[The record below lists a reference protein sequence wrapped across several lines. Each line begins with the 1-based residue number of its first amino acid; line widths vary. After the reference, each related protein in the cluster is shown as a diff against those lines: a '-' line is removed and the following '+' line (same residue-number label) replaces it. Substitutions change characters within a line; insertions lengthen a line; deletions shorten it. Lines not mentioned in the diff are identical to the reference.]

1 MSFGRIPLNPVVF
14 VWLEAFE
21 ACVRGQERVVIKV
34 DNGPD
39 MRAVQM
45 RDSCVAN
52 EHCITNGFATIG
64 LFGSGYSEVLAGRG
78 DVPSQFKSPHP
89 LAAKPS
95 RHEHVRGVV

>member
-39 MRAVQM
+39 MRTVQM

-52 EHCITNGFATIG
+52 EHCISNKRVCN
-64 LFGSGYSEVLAGRG
+64 YRV
-78 DVPSQFKSPHP
+78 
-89 LAAKPS
+89 
-95 RHEHVRGVV
+95 VRVWLL